1 MITKQGCWT
10 GIETCDRT
18 TAQLVEPVGCV
29 NEVTH
34 RTNHQNSSGTFNEV
48 KAYPDTPMI
57 MMRLKV
63 RYAIALLTLRK
74 LS

>member
-29 NEVTH
+29 NEVMH
-34 RTNHQNSSGTFNEV
+34 RTNHLGDSRGGFSDERSRHVF
-48 KAYPDTPMI
+48 
-57 MMRLKV
+57 
-63 RYAIALLTLRK
+63 ALY
-74 LS
+74 S